1 MNCTCSTCFFT
12 NTASNTTDFTLFTCN
27 SSFFFVRAFYYN
39 VVCTFVNL
47 DQVLWT
53 DFCTLSTGNTFFFV
67 YFGNAIFI
75 QGNCA
80 KFTFFYTGST
90 SDAAIFASTV
100 FRAGCAAATV
110 TGNQSCPVRKSLFN
124 CHDYFF
130 LSYGVLERGRL

>member
-1 MNCTCSTCFFT
+1 MNDLLR
-12 NTASNTTDFTLFTCN
+12 TDFGT
-27 SSFFFVRAFYYN
+27 FFAGNAFGL
-39 VVCTFVNL
+39 V
-47 DQVLWT
+47 
-53 DFCTLSTGNTFFFV
+53 DFCHSVFIEGNR
-67 YFGNAIFI
+67 AE
-75 QGNCA
+75 
-80 KFTFFYTGST
+80 FTFFYTGST